1 MRALLVDHDVAM
13 LDSVRCAIGFDSG
26 VVVEI
31 ATSKLQCIDLMR
43 SAPCEILI
51 ACERLADGSGLELLS
66 QVGRHSPATLR
77 IFAAEPS
84 RLALLLGGRLAPFR
98 LYQTLAYP
106 IDPAL
111 LLPLLVQVRA
121 HSLESV
127 LPSRSFRPRAS
138 APAQP
143 PPSSPS
149 LAEPVVPA
157 SGPAAPRSTPQ
168 SRTGAEHRRLLIG
181 AALIVSAALVV
192 LGVRLQSA
200 NSVGPVS
207 RSDVRSAPSGGR
219 AMSPSAP
226 INWNAP
232 SVALLVSE
240 VELALTRRD
249 TGQARAALEK
259 LRAVAPTHPRIGFF
273 EALLREPTQTG
284 AQPTGPTNGH
294 SP

>member
-13 LDSVRCAIGFDSG
+13 LDSVRSAISFDSG
-26 VVVEI
+26 VALDI
-31 ATSKLQCIDLMR
+31 ATSKLQCIDLMS

-66 QVGRHSPATLR
+66 QVGRHSPTTLR

-127 LPSRSFRPRAS
+127 LPSRSLRPRAS
-138 APAQP
+138 APARP
-143 PPSSPS
+143 PPSAPS
-149 LAEPVVPA
+149 LAAPVVPA
-157 SGPAAPRSTPQ
+157 SGATAPRSTPEA
-168 SRTGAEHRRLLIG
+168 RPGAEHRRLLIG
-181 AALIVSAALVV
+181 AALIVSAALVL

-200 NSVGPVS
+200 NNAGAISG
-207 RSDVRSAPSGGR
+207 DVRSAPGGGR
-219 AMSPSAP
+219 AMPPSAP
-226 INWNAP
+226 IDWNAP
-232 SVALLVSE
+232 GVASLVSE

-249 TGQARAALEK
+249 TGQARAALDK

-273 EALLREPTQTG
+273 EALLQEPTQPG
-284 AQPTGPTNGH
+284 ARPTEPTNGQA
-294 SP
+294 P